1 MPAVAISVEG
11 IGKRYRLGRPQQQY
25 GRLTESLTSA
35 ARSLVRRGQPRDD
48 LRDFWA
54 LSDISFEVHEGDVLG
69 IVGRNGAGKSTLLKI
84 LSRITEPTTGHATL
98 RGRVGSLL
106 EVGTGFHPE
115 LNGRENVFLAGAIL
129 GMRRSDITR
138 KFDEIVAFADVDRF
152 LDTPVKRYSS
162 GMKVRLGF
170 AVAAFLEPEIL
181 VVDEVLSVGDAEFQR
196 KCLARMEGVAHE
208 GRTVLFV
215 SHNMPAVETLCRSA
229 LMLEGGRITD
239 SGLPHDV
246 IGRYLEKVISTEAVS
261 IEERQ
266 DRDGNGRARI
276 LGIESSART
285 GGWSQLRFHYRAD
298 PDARHIEVEIGVYA
312 LNGDSVGWLSSEMA
326 ATPLGEVPAEGT
338 LACEFDRLGLIPG
351 RYSMNVNLLV
361 GGEMADYV
369 QDAAQFDV
377 ADGDYF
383 GSGRLP
389 PGGHGYALVD
399 QRWSVVGE
407 PAAGA
412 PTLDAGAIAAR

>member
-1 MPAVAISVEG
+1 MPEVAISVEG

-25 GRLTESLTSA
+25 GRLTESLSGA
-35 ARSLVRRGQPRDD
+35 LRSIVRRERSGAD

-54 LSDISFEVHEGDVLG
+54 LSDISFEVREGDVLG
-69 IVGRNGAGKSTLLKI
+69 IIGRNGAGKSTLLRI
-84 LSRITEPTTGHATL
+84 LSRITEPTTGYATL
-98 RGRVGSLL
+98 HGRVGSLL

-115 LNGRENVFLAGAIL
+115 LNGRENVFLSGAIL
-129 GMRRSDITR
+129 GMRRSDIAR
-138 KFDEIVAFADVDRF
+138 RFDEIVAFADVDRF

-215 SHNMPAVETLCRSA
+215 SHNMSAVETLCRSA

-246 IGRYLEKVISTEAVS
+246 IGRYLEKVMLTENVS
-261 IEERQ
+261 IEDRL

-276 LGIESSART
+276 LGIEASART
-285 GGWSQLRFHYRAD
+285 GAWSQLRFHYRVD
-298 PDARHIEVEIGVYA
+298 PDVRHVEVEIGVYA
-312 LNGDSVGWLSSEMA
+312 LNSDSVCWLSSELA
-326 ATPLGEVPAEGT
+326 ATPLGEVPREGT
-338 LACEFDRLGLIPG
+338 IACEFDRLSLLPG

-377 ADGDYF
+377 GDGDYY

-389 PGGHGYALVD
+389 PGGHGYALID
-399 QRWSVVGE
+399 QAWTVVGE
-407 PAAGA
+407 PPDSSTTGAAA
-412 PTLDAGAIAAR
+412 LAAR